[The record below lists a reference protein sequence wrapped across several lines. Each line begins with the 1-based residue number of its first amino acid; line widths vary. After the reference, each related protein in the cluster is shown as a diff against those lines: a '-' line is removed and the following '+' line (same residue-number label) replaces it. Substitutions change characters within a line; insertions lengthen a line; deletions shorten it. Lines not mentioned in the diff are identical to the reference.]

1 MSESENIY
9 GETNS
14 FGGQEISAPT
24 PEEKPVEPK
33 ATHALRLHTT
43 SGPIDVMSPIPKEQF
58 LVDLLAE
65 IQARG
70 GDPNFSGW
78 YGVRVLDKSKA
89 KNKKERTVSVMVRQI
104 VGVEEL

>member
-1 MSESENIY
+1 MSETENIY
-9 GETNS
+9 GEENT
-14 FGGQEISAPT
+14 FGGQEFSPPK
-24 PEEKPVEPK
+24 PEESGEEPK
-33 ATHALRLHTT
+33 KTHALRLHT
-43 SGPIDVMSPIPKEQF
+43 SAGPIDVMSPIPKEQF

-70 GDPNFSGW
+70 ADPNFSGW
-78 YGVRVLDKSKA
+78 YGFRVIDKSKA